1 MCTQIVKKDKIKMNG
16 KDVVDTDILKE
27 TVKREEG
34 VAADGKKELNSL
46 DKMFLK
52 LISEQTVNVVGID
65 PL

>member
-1 MCTQIVKKDKIKMNG
+1 MNG

-34 VAADGKKELNSL
+34 VDADGKKELNSL

>member
-1 MCTQIVKKDKIKMNG
+1 MNG